1 MSDRT
6 QGSVRTGETTPAQGT
21 ATGQQPA
28 VDATPSVGSTQTIPG
43 ANTARTKAVTADS
56 DAPTTVGPASGAG
69 SRPAACSETLSAAW
83 R

>member
-28 VDATPSVGSTQTIPG
+28 VDGKPSVGSTQTIPG
-43 ANTARTKAVTADS
+43 ANTARTKGRVID
-56 DAPTTVGPASGAG
+56 PCAG
-69 SRPAACSETLSAAW
+69 QPCRT
-83 R
+83 